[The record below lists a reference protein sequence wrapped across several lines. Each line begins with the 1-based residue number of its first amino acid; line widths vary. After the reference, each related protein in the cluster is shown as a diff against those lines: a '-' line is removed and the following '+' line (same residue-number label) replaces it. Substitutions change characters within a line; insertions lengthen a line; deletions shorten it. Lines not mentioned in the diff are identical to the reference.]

1 MTTTYPRDVEA
12 TTQADLLKTSATVV
26 WFCLIVATLVSWTL
40 GTHHGFID
48 SNKINSITILVIAF
62 IKVRFIGMY
71 FMELKNAPP
80 RLRAILEAWCVV
92 FCALTIG
99 FYLAA

>member
-1 MTTTYPRDVEA
+1 MTYIPHDVEA
-12 TTQADLLKTSATVV
+12 RTQADLLKSSATVV
-26 WFCLIVATLVSWTL
+26 WFCLIIATLVSWAM

-48 SNKINSITILVIAF
+48 SNKINSVAVLIIAF
-62 IKVRFIGMY
+62 VKVRFIGLY

-80 RLRAILEAWCVV
+80 LLRAILEAWCVIV
-92 FCALTIG
+92 CAVTIG